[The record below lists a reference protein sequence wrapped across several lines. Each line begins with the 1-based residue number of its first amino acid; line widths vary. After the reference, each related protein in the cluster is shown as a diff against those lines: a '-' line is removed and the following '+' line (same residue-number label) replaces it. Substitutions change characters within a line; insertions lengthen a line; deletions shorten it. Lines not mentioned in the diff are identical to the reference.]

1 MLKHLSKRL
10 FTLSIIALF
19 ISAPLAFS
27 ASYSPFRDIVDIIDI
42 TGCETLELCEQLYEK
57 PFTIFLKYDLPVIF
71 GFIFFCLL
79 VLYFLSKGA
88 NQLFNILRAIWKD
101 KSSH

>member
-19 ISAPLAFS
+19 IAVPLALFVS
-27 ASYSPFRDIVDIIDI
+27 HSPFRDVVDIMDI
-42 TGCETLELCEQLYEK
+42 TGCETMELCEQLYEK